1 MSAPETY
8 KSGNPDVKLINQTS
22 STSFTMTEILP
33 SSTNATDIGKRP
45 FDLFLDGVEN
55 QTGSDDAVA
64 HALGNPDEPLTPT
77 VSEREHLVF
86 KLFLLSIPLYSLAL
100 C

>member
-1 MSAPETY
+1 
-8 KSGNPDVKLINQTS
+8 
-22 STSFTMTEILP
+22 MTEILP

-45 FDLFLDGVEN
+45 FGLFLDGVEN
-55 QTGSDDAVA
+55 QTGNNLSDDALA
-64 HALGNPDEPLTPT
+64 HTLGNLDEPLTPT